1 MRRGRNY
8 KLVGRRKQLFLEAL
22 AARGNMTA
30 AAHAAGVSRACAY
43 LNRQNDDTF
52 AKAWE
57 EAEEIAAD
65 RLEAE
70 AWRRGVEGVEE
81 PVISLGKVV
90 EGADGEPLMIRRYSD
105 TVLLA
110 LLRAHRPEKYR
121 ERNSVEIDVSEKLWE
136 RLEAARQRA
145 IATSDVAAAPRVL
158 ELQPAAV
165 QTSTDLV
172 PAEHASSTAERP
184 ENTEGS
190 SSR

>member
-22 AARGNMTA
+22 AARGNVTA

-90 EGADGEPLMIRRYSD
+90 EGVLQPLPKLFADINLDGVALP
-105 TVLLA
+105 VLL
-110 LLRAHRPEKYR
+110 RSMGP
-121 ERNSVEIDVSEKLWE
+121 
-136 RLEAARQRA
+136 Q
-145 IATSDVAAAPRVL
+145 
-158 ELQPAAV
+158 QC
-165 QTSTDLV
+165 Q
-172 PAEHASSTAERP
+172 
-184 ENTEGS
+184 
-190 SSR
+190 